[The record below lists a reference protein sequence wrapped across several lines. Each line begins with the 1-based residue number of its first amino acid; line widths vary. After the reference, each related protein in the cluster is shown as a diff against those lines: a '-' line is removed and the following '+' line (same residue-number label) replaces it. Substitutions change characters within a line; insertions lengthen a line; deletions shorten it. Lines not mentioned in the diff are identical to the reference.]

1 MDETGLWNRAASD
14 FQQILKQGQNEYN
27 GKLFEFLVGN
37 CGLKPGIRVVDVGC
51 GVGKYGMM
59 LASMGCE
66 VCLTDISPEM
76 LRYAEGNMSAFDT
89 PWSCI
94 CGDFSAVSEHLLS
107 GGKFDLAISTMSPA
121 VHDKD
126 TVLKFSNLS
135 RGCCFLSRFT
145 SWEQPMRDRLLESL
159 GAASDAHYHSEE
171 KTAAL
176 IEAVRSS
183 GFEPKLSY
191 VDYNWCDMRTAE
203 ETADYL
209 KRRCGLS
216 DHEDAELIEAVKP
229 LLNEKG
235 LFADAVYTKVLWMY
249 WSV

>member
-1 MDETGLWNRAASD
+1 MDETGLWNRVASD

-27 GKLFEFLVGN
+27 GRLFEFLMAN
-37 CGLKPGIRVVDVGC
+37 CGLKSGIRVVDVGC

-76 LRYAEGNMSAFDT
+76 LRYAEKNMSVFDT

-94 CGDFSAVSEHLLS
+94 CGDFSAISERLIS
-107 GGKFDLAISTMSPA
+107 GGKYELAISTMSPA
-121 VHDKD
+121 VHDRD

-135 RGCCFLSRFT
+135 RSCCFVSRF
-145 SWEQPMRDRLLESL
+145 SRWEQPMRDRLLNSL
-159 GAASDAHYHSEE
+159 GAASDANYHSED
-171 KTAAL
+171 KAAHL
-176 IEAVRSS
+176 IDAVRAA
-183 GFEPKLSY
+183 GFEPKVCT

-203 ETADYL
+203 ETAEYL
-209 KRRCGLS
+209 KRRCGLGQR
-216 DHEDAELIEAVKP
+216 EEAELIEAVRP
-229 LLNEKG
+229 LLDENG

-249 WSV
+249 WNV